1 MKSEGGLT
9 KQRALIVSGL
19 LQTLGDISVSE
30 RPDRTGTIRLG
41 PGALIRSGRPAG
53 ARASRSAHRAG
64 PAGKEQRQLGEEDE
78 EQEPDH
84 E

>member
-19 LQTLGDISVSE
+19 PQTLDGTSHSE

-41 PGALIRSGRPAG
+41 PTNPMHAIWSGTARPG
-53 ARASRSAHRAG
+53 MN
-64 PAGKEQRQLGEEDE
+64 RQL
-78 EQEPDH
+78 PPTF
-84 E
+84 